1 MRRVLVG
8 RSSGEL
14 RDGGGRGRFDM
25 RHGHGRGGQRLLPRG
40 LRLLQGAGAR
50 QDGLRDLES
59 RVRMGRGLCL
69 KGNLRLR

>member
-1 MRRVLVG
+1 
-8 RSSGEL
+8 
-14 RDGGGRGRFDM
+14 M